1 MTTGRTG
8 TGKDA
13 VGEVCVANGSRCS
26 GIWDLWLLGIGFLS
40 PLRFC
45 NKTVSNLEQC
55 VKLRD
60 SECISF

>member
-45 NKTVSNLEQC
+45 NKTVSNLEQ
-55 VKLRD
+55 
-60 SECISF
+60 